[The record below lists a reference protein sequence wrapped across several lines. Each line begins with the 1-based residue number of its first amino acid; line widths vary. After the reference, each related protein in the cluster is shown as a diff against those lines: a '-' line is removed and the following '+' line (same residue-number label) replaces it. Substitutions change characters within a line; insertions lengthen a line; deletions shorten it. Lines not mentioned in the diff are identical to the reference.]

1 METITVRINKV
12 SMEAKEK
19 AEELMWKFMNNC
31 QLDKP
36 AAIDSALICVDE
48 ILNINKEIWDNLA
61 DSYFE
66 YWLEVKQELTTLNQ

>member
-1 METITVRINKV
+1 MTP
-12 SMEAKEK
+12 KEK

-48 ILNINKEIWDNLA
+48 IVEALKQEDNPQTE
-61 DSYFE
+61 E
-66 YWLEVKQELTTLNQ
+66 YWNEVKQELTKL